1 MLAARRPVVASSLE
15 RFAGVWSRDYAKL
28 FGIGISS
35 NTMRWLE
42 TIALGVFVYELTGSA
57 FLVGFV
63 GFLRMAPMLLLGA
76 VIGALADR
84 LSRKAM
90 MVATNATITA
100 VYLVMATL
108 VITDR
113 VEFWQVSVGAFVAG
127 TVWAT
132 DFPVRRTLVAETVR
146 PDRIA
151 SAFGVDM
158 ASSNFSRVIGPLV
171 GGTFLQQIG
180 MEAVY
185 LLGAT
190 MFASATVVASTI
202 SVRARGATPGSSRS
216 APTSE
221 SAPPRS
227 IWGTVIADLRS
238 GLSIVRADT
247 ILQATLIIT
256 VLMNLFAFP
265 YQHMIPVIGAETL
278 AANPTMV
285 GLLLSAEGLGATLGA
300 LTIAARA
307 RPRHFTRV
315 YVFASLSFLAI
326 IIAFGMTP
334 WYWAALPLL
343 FVGGFGMA
351 GFGTMQSIIVIS
363 STRPEMRGR
372 VLGVLAVAIGFGPLG
387 ALQVGWLASIFGAN
401 VAVVLIAVAGIALTA
416 ATVLVYRRFLV
427 RIPRRGRPL
436 PARAAR

>member
-1 MLAARRPVVASSLE
+1 MHSPRPALPARGRPFASSID
-15 RFAGVWSRDYAKL
+15 RFRSVWSRDYAKL

-42 TIALGVFVYELTGSA
+42 TIALGVFVYELTESP

-76 VIGALADR
+76 FIGALADR
-84 LSRKAM
+84 LNRKVM
-90 MVATNATITA
+90 LLATNMSLTVLYVVLAI
-100 VYLVMATL
+100 LVMADL
-108 VITDR
+108 IAV
-113 VEFWQVSVGAFVAG
+113 WHVSVGAFIAG
-127 TVWAT
+127 IVWAT
-132 DFPVRRTLVAETVR
+132 DFPVRRALVADSVR

-185 LLGAT
+185 LLGAA
-190 MFASATVVASTI
+190 MFAFATTLAFTVRL
-202 SVRARGATPGSSRS
+202 RARSPD
-216 APTSE
+216 APRGPLFTSV
-221 SAPPRS
+221 AH
-227 IWGTVIADLRS
+227 DLRS
-238 GLSIVRADT
+238 GLGLVRADT
-247 ILQATLIIT
+247 VLQATLIIT
-256 VLMNLFAFP
+256 ILMNLFAFP

-278 AANPTMV
+278 AANPTMI

-315 YVFASLSFLAI
+315 YVFASIAFLLI
-326 IIAFGMTP
+326 IIAFGFTP
-334 WYWAALPLL
+334 WYWVALPLL
-343 FVGGFGMA
+343 FIGGFGMS

-363 STRPEMRGR
+363 CTRPEMRGR
-372 VLGVLAVAIGFGPLG
+372 VLGVLAVSIGFGPIG
-387 ALQVGWLASIFGAN
+387 ALQVGWLASMFGAN
-401 VAVVLIAVAGIALTA
+401 AAVIAIAAAGFILTS
-416 ATVLVYRRFLV
+416 ATVILYRRFLT
-427 RIPRRGRPL
+427 RIPRHIH
-436 PARAAR
+436 